1 MTAPKR
7 PASTFDGVIWR
18 LDHLLQNL
26 GDGAATT
33 DEVRHL
39 ATAMRE
45 MAEIC
50 AQLEVNGRVSDAD
63 RQLAMI
69 RSRP

>member
-18 LDHLLQNL
+18 VDHLLQNL

-33 DEVRHL
+33 DNLRNL
-39 ATAMRE
+39 ATAVRE
-45 MAEIC
+45 MAEAC
-50 AQLEVNGRVSDAD
+50 ARQEINGRVSDAD
-63 RQLAMI
+63 RMLAMI
-69 RSRP
+69 RSKP